1 MIMTIGQR
9 LRRAMENASLT
20 QKEVA
25 VRTGLEQA
33 TVSDIVNDRTNPKF
47 RTVERMVEAIGTT
60 FGEMFDEPR
69 IYLSPRDVETLNRS
83 TELSQRLLANDAA
96 QKALRNTSAP
106 PPPKGELPRGTIIHD
121 PRPRPGDELVHLV
134 NHKIAEEFGRLGARQ
149 AFRVTTDTMIGEGIL
164 EGDIIYVRPTIAES
178 EADGEIIAC
187 RLGGALKVKRL
198 ELDLRSGKKTLRNA
212 NRHYEDLVVKPG
224 EAFHMIGV
232 VVTAGK

>member
-20 QKEVA
+20 QKEIA

-83 TELSQRLLANDAA
+83 TDLNQRLLANDAA
-96 QKALRNTSAP
+96 QK
-106 PPPKGELPRGTIIHD
+106 ELRGTVLPGTKAEPMRRGDIIRD
-121 PRPRPGDELVHLV
+121 PRAHRADEVVLLA
-134 NHKIAEEFGRLGARQ
+134 NYKIPEAFVRERARQ
-149 AFRVTTDTMIGEGIL
+149 AYRVLTDTMIGAGIL
-164 EGDIIYVRPTIAES
+164 EGDTIYVRTTVADV
-178 EADGEIIAC
+178 EADGEIVVC
-187 RLGGALKVKRL
+187 RLNGALKLKK
-198 ELDLRSGKKTLRNA
+198 LDLRGGTRVLRNA
-212 NRHYEDLVVKPG
+212 NRMYDDLTVTGNDTFAMVG
-224 EAFHMIGV
+224 I